1 MVENVLEEI
10 ENFIFK
16 IKEIFGDEINLD
28 ANIVMDAISNNVDK
42 IVNWNKKLPDGSY
55 DLNYDKIL
63 DILIDAGLDR
73 RSALK
78 FVYLLRMERT
88 KSIWLPSI
96 KTLIGTLL
104 ESADIKKIEMCNR
117 IEIILNELDKAPV
130 SILRGIEVEDVE
142 FDYQEFLANIDRM
155 IERGDFEEALV
166 NIHNNYHR
174 FLLDESLKSEL
185 KKRLERLKDL
195 LNS

>member
-104 ESADIKKIEMCNR
+104 EGADIKKIEMCNR

>member
-28 ANIVMDAISNNVDK
+28 ANIVMDAISNNVNK
-42 IVNWNKKLPDGSY
+42 IVNWSKKLPDGSY

-63 DILIDAGLDR
+63 DILIDAGLDK

-78 FVYLLRMERT
+78 FVYLLRMEHT

-104 ESADIKKIEMCNR
+104 EGADIKKIEMCNR

-130 SILRGIEVEDVE
+130 SILRGKEVEDVK
-142 FDYQEFLANIDRM
+142 FNYQEFLANIDRM

-185 KKRLERLKDL
+185 KKRLQRLKDL
-195 LNS
+195 LTS

>member
-104 ESADIKKIEMCNR
+104 ESANIKKIEMCNR

-130 SILRGIEVEDVE
+130 SILRGKEVEDVE